1 MPLFENSHVIDR
13 VVTNPKE
20 DGLRKE
26 VETSQDPDKMRLA
39 RFLSLSDLTREEGSP
54 IRELV
59 SRIRKIDE
67 LSNFDH
73 VESPEIV
80 RADESFDLFNFP
92 PDHPARKPSDT
103 YFVDAE
109 HILRTHTT
117 VMWLY
122 YLQLPETQAKI
133 KAKEPLGLLSYGK
146 VYRKDEIDR
155 FHLNVFHQ
163 MDGLYLEPNEKKTV
177 TVEDLKDILGKIA
190 KATFGGSTVFR
201 FNHDTF
207 PYTDP
212 SLEMEI
218 QKDGEWLE
226 VLGGGMARPEVL
238 QKLGL
243 EGYNG
248 WAFGF
253 GLERLAMISME
264 LPDIRLLR
272 STDERVKA
280 QLVLGSKFKEV
291 SKFPPI
297 TRDISFVV
305 ASGFEPNNYF
315 DLIRDI
321 GGDLIE
327 QVELLDTYAD
337 PKKFGEGKTSY
348 TFRVVY
354 RSHDRTLRSEEV
366 DALQAKLYEET
377 KSQFKADVR

>member
-1 MPLFENSHVIDR
+1 LSVFGAAGANSQDGSLRQAIGHVIARGTGHRLRSDDAAAAR
-13 VVTNPKE
+13 LVLHQHGGAKHLRKALGDVLDVVVVTDDNEVVDTGP
-20 DGLRKE
+20 DGGCE
-26 VETSQDPDKMRLA
+26 V
-39 RFLSLSDLTREEGSP
+39 
-54 IRELV
+54 
-59 SRIRKIDE
+59 
-67 LSNFDH
+67 
-73 VESPEIV
+73 
-80 RADESFDLFNFP
+80 
-92 PDHPARKPSDT
+92 
-103 YFVDAE
+103 
-109 HILRTHTT
+109 
-117 VMWLY
+117 
-122 YLQLPETQAKI
+122 
-133 KAKEPLGLLSYGK
+133 
-146 VYRKDEIDR
+146 DR
-155 FHLNVFHQ
+155 
-163 MDGLYLEPNEKKTV
+163 
-177 TVEDLKDILGKIA
+177 
-190 KATFGGSTVFR
+190 
-201 FNHDTF
+201 
-207 PYTDP
+207 
-212 SLEMEI
+212 
-218 QKDGEWLE
+218 
-226 VLGGGMARPEVL
+226 GGMARPEVL

-377 KSQFKADVR
+377 KGQFAAEVR